1 MNYRQ
6 FSNGKQKLSILGFGC
21 MRLPLNSEDSKDID
35 SRKAQAMIR
44 SAIDRG
50 LNYIDTAYPYHGQQ
64 SEPFLAQ
71 VLADGY
77 RERVQLATK
86 LPTWLVE
93 KHKDFDKFL
102 EQQLERLNTDKI
114 DYYLIHALDK
124 DRWKKMVELDIS
136 SFLDRMKSD
145 DRVGN
150 IGFSFHDDL
159 DTFKQIVDAY
169 PWDFCQIQYNYLD
182 THNQAGSEGLEYA
195 HTKGLGIIVMEP
207 LRGGALTSAVPTDIQ
222 QVWDSAPVKRSP
234 AEWALRWVWNDP
246 RVTVVL
252 SGMTTMEQVDENIR
266 IAQEARAHS
275 LEQREMKVVE
285 KARSMYEQKIEVD
298 CTTCGYC
305 MPCPHGVNIPEAFR
319 FFNQAIMFEN
329 IERYGREYRNFY
341 KDNQADLCIECG
353 ECEPQCPQHIP
364 IIEKLKDAT
373 STLINR

>member
-1 MNYRQ
+1 
-6 FSNGKQKLSILGFGC
+6 

-35 SRKAQAMIR
+35 TQKAKAMIR

-50 LNYIDTAYPYHGQQ
+50 VNYIDTAYPYHGQQ
-64 SEPFLAQ
+64 SEPFVAQ
-71 VLADGY
+71 VLEDGY

-93 KHKDFDKFL
+93 KHEDFDRFFEL
-102 EQQLERLNTDKI
+102 QLERLKTDKI
-114 DYYLIHALDK
+114 DYYLIHALDR

-145 DRVGN
+145 ERVGN

-159 DTFKQIVDAY
+159 VTFKQIVDDY

-182 THNQAGSEGLEYA
+182 THKQAGTEGLEYA
-195 HTKGLGIIVMEP
+195 YTKGLGIIVMEP
-207 LRGGALTSAVPTDIQ
+207 LRGGALTTAVPHDIQ
-222 QVWDSAPVKRSP
+222 QVWDSASVKRSP

-266 IAQEARAHS
+266 IAQQTHADSLTTNELEAI
-275 LEQREMKVVE
+275 E
-285 KARSMYEQKIEVD
+285 KARSVYEQKIEVD
-298 CTTCGYC
+298 CTACGYC
-305 MPCPHGVNIPEAFR
+305 MPCPHGVNIPESFR
-319 FFNQAIMFEN
+319 FYNQAMMFDN
-329 IERYGREYRNFY
+329 IKRYGREYRNFY
-341 KDNQADLCIECG
+341 KDNLANLCIECG

-364 IIEKLKDAT
+364 IIEKLKDVS
-373 STLINR
+373 STLIDR